1 MTVVQ
6 VSDGAS
12 ERSVL
17 GDCLYYLHKEGSVSM
32 ISEGTGMEVAIKV
45 ALSIVRSFD
54 SRASLG
60 DVQIFTEERN
70 EQDKRRYVSKLRI
83 DISRKPNV
91 S

>member
-1 MTVVQ
+1 MAVVQ

-17 GDCLYYLHKEGSVSM
+17 GDCLYYLHKEGNVSI

-54 SRASLG
+54 NRALLG
-60 DVQIFTEERN
+60 DIQIFTEERN
-70 EQDKRRYVSKLRI
+70 EQDKKRYVSKLKI
-83 DISRKPNV
+83 DINRKPNV